1 MSDGWIAL
9 HRQIQEHWIWNEK
22 PFSRGQAWVDLLLL
36 ANHADTKAIFHG
48 NLVNCRRGTVNRSIL
63 SLAERWG
70 WSRKKTRN
78 FIGLLER
85 NEMVTTEGTTQ
96 GTTITIV
103 NYGFFQN
110 VGPTK
115 GPTKGPSEG
124 QRRNTNNNDN
134 NVNKDKERDREKH
147 KHGLYGNVLLT
158 DAELEKLKAEYP
170 KDWQERI
177 DRLSE
182 YIESTGKKYK
192 NHLAT
197 IRSWA
202 RRERRPETENERIDR
217 EQRQTYAGGAGVY

>member
-1 MSDGWIAL
+1 MANNVESFLLYRTQCKSLLKLPDDKRGELLTNIIRYAFEGIRPEIDDLTCEVLFDQISDQIDRDQEKYQQKCERNKQIAL
-9 HRQIQEHWIWNEK
+9 AREAARKNKITNVYERTQEETNVHERTQTYTNDTYTDTYTGTYTDTCTDTCTDTDAK
-22 PFSRGQAWVDLLLL
+22 P
-36 ANHADTKAIFHG
+36 KP
-48 NLVNCRRGTVNRSIL
+48 
-63 SLAERWG
+63 
-70 WSRKKTRN
+70 TRHK
-78 FIGLLER
+78 
-85 NEMVTTEGTTQ
+85 
-96 GTTITIV
+96 
-103 NYGFFQN
+103 YGRY
-110 VGPTK
+110 K
-115 GPTKGPSEG
+115 
-124 QRRNTNNNDN
+124 
-134 NVNKDKERDREKH
+134 
-147 KHGLYGNVLLT
+147 NVLLT